1 MFSSART
8 YYSLVRLEDLF
19 LKMYNYILTIN
30 IYDLSI
36 IFIYSF
42 LFSELQE
49 NLIRSHS
56 AGKVNVTYLLALPT
70 QIQIGITTLPFN
82 IVA

>member
-8 YYSLVRLEDLF
+8 HYSLVRLEDLF
-19 LKMYNYILTIN
+19 LKIYNYILTIN

-36 IFIYSF
+36 IFMYSF

-56 AGKVNVTYLLALPT
+56 AGKVNVT
-70 QIQIGITTLPFN
+70 
-82 IVA
+82 